1 MHSIIL
7 TAERKDG
14 IALQQRL
21 LNASSSFKDIS
32 PYVKEDLL
40 SGEGRFKEVQFVFS
54 TWYMPQLS
62 AEEIKEYLPSLKA
75 VFYAAG
81 TVKYFAKPFL
91 ASGVRVFS
99 AAKANGASVAE
110 FVAAQVLLANKGYFQ
125 AQKAYKSVLWRL
137 AFQRARRFSEK
148 RKGNYGARIGLIGCG
163 SVGEE
168 VVRLL
173 KPYRLEILVYD
184 PYLPE
189 EKCQA
194 LGVTSVGLEYLF
206 ENCDVVSNHLPDI
219 PSTLGLIDYGLLNRL
234 HDYSTFINTG
244 RGAQVVEADLA
255 RLLRKRPSIC
265 ALLDGSRHEPPFPWS
280 PLLRRRNLFLSP
292 HIAGSL
298 GDESDRLVE
307 FITCAYEDYCAGREP
322 KGEIELNKLEL
333 MA

>member
-7 TAERKDG
+7 TTERKDA
-14 IALQQRL
+14 IALQRML
-21 LNASSSFKDIS
+21 LSVSDSFKDVL
-32 PYVKEDLL
+32 PCVKEDLL
-40 SGEGRFKEVQFVFS
+40 SGEGRFKEVQFIFS

-62 AEEIKEYLPSLKA
+62 MAEIKEYLPSLKA

-81 TVKYFAKPFL
+81 TVKYFAEPFL
-91 ASGVRVFS
+91 KSGVRVFS
-99 AAKANGASVAE
+99 AAKANGTAVAE
-110 FVAAQVLLANKGYFQ
+110 FVAAQILLANKGYFQ

-184 PYLPE
+184 PYIPE

-194 LGVTSVGLEYLF
+194 LGVANVGLEYLF

-219 PSTLGLIDYGLLNRL
+219 PSTKGLIDYDLLNRMR
-234 HDYSTFINTG
+234 DYSTFINTG

-255 RLLRKRPSIC
+255 RLLRRRPSIC
-265 ALLDGSRHEPPFPWS
+265 ALLDVSQHEPPFPWS

-298 GDESDRLVE
+298 GNESLRMIE

-322 KGEIELNKLEL
+322 KGEIDLGMLDV